1 MSSQSS
7 GLWDS
12 LCLITVAAL
21 WGTTNPFL
29 KKNSKGI
36 EEIKKDGRMS
46 QMLAEFFF
54 LVTNWRYILSFV
66 MNQTGSLVYYIT
78 LSSADLTL
86 AVPITNSMTF
96 IFTALSSHALGEQKL
111 NFNTLVGIT
120 LVAVGVLLCVLS
132 KIDTS
137 HSPDTGQD
145 NSNK

>member
-1 MSSQSS
+1 MSSPSS

-12 LCLITVAAL
+12 LCLISVAAL
-21 WGTTNPFL
+21 WGLTNPLL

-36 EEIKKDGRMS
+36 EEINRDGKLS
-46 QMLAEFFF
+46 QLLAEFFF
-54 LVTNWRYILSFV
+54 LITNWKYILSFV

-96 IFTALSSHALGEQKL
+96 IFTALSSHVLGEKQI

-120 LVAVGVLLCVLS
+120 LVAAGVLLCVLG
-132 KIDTS
+132 KIETPPS
-137 HSPDTGQD
+137 
-145 NSNK
+145 